1 MTNKIK
7 LSEGS
12 EKLVCAVAVMFSQI
26 DRSGFL
32 KKRII
37 ECLLICA
44 SFINDIN
51 VWLIKHELCN
61 NVPVFFS
68 PSMIF
73 VRMFRLLHMC
83 CFTSTVNC

>member
-37 ECLLICA
+37 
-44 SFINDIN
+44 
-51 VWLIKHELCN
+51 
-61 NVPVFFS
+61 
-68 PSMIF
+68 
-73 VRMFRLLHMC
+73 
-83 CFTSTVNC
+83 